1 MSHKVNQ
8 CVRQTVTAC
17 LGALCLSLPQPA
29 SAAPEDVLRA
39 GAARMDVTPTQP
51 VTLAGYASRTNV
63 SRGVHDPLSA
73 RAVAFAQGERKLV
86 LVSLDNLG
94 FYNNTAQ
101 PLREAVLRGCGL
113 EPSGLF
119 LCAIHTHSAPAL
131 TLNAEK
137 GHPNNVAYTKWL
149 QGKLVEVVRQALD
162 RLTPVQLGVGS
173 GSSPVGVNRREVTQ
187 DNTGKPKIVLGR
199 NPWAMT
205 DREVQVLKV
214 SRADSRDS
222 LAVIF
227 DYPTH
232 STSLGPGNYMVS
244 GDIHGLAA
252 QFLEKYLGGDVV
264 TPEFA
269 GASGN
274 IDPWVRVLPDFRT
287 TNGWVPEPVLMG
299 TMLGE
304 EVERVLE
311 GIKNSTANGPI
322 RTAFKTV
329 GLPGKPGSEEQPA
342 DAARPATI
350 NITVARLGDIAF
362 VGLGG
367 EVFNE
372 LGKAIKSASP
382 FRTTFVMTHC
392 NGAAGYMPTR
402 PSYDEGGY
410 EVQSSP
416 FAPGAGE
423 QLVEEATRMLHE
435 LKDAKD

>member
-1 MSHKVNQ
+1 M
-8 CVRQTVTAC
+8 
-17 LGALCLSLPQPA
+17 
-29 SAAPEDVLRA
+29 RA
-39 GAARMDVTPTQP
+39 GAARMDITPTQP

-63 SRGVHDPLSA
+63 SRGIHDPLSA
-73 RAVAFAQGERKLV
+73 RAIAFAQGDRKLV
-86 LVSLDNLG
+86 LVSIDNLG
-94 FYNNTAQ
+94 FYNNTAS
-101 PLREAVLRGCGL
+101 PLREEVLQACGL

-187 DNTGKPKIVLGR
+187 DNTAKPRIVLGR

-214 SRADSRDS
+214 ARADNRDP
-222 LAVIF
+222 LAVVF

-311 GIKNSTANGPI
+311 GIKNSTANGPM
-322 RTAFKTV
+322 RTAFKTI

-402 PSYDEGGY
+402 PSYEEGGY